1 MKRLR
6 QDQWFVEQVATHLDI
21 QLNDQQRSQFAQYF
35 DYLRQVNQQINLTAI
50 TEEQEV
56 YIKHFYDSLTIAS
69 IFSFQQGDS
78 LIDIGTG
85 AGFPGIPL
93 KIIFP
98 DVKITLLDSLK
109 KRIHFLQ
116 EVIERLHLKQITCVH
131 GRAEDMAHKKDYREQ
146 FDVVTARAVAKL
158 NTLAE
163 YCLPFVK
170 VGGTFLAM
178 KSPSVH
184 EEINDAKQ
192 AFHKLGQVVYTT
204 HSFSLPNQQ
213 GERVIV
219 AIQKKHS
226 TPKAFPRRAGIPKRK
241 PL

>member
-1 MKRLR
+1 MR
-6 QDQWFVEQVATHLDI
+6 QDHWFERQVATHLGI
-21 QLNDQQRSQFAQYF
+21 QLNDVQLNQFANYF
-35 DYLRQVNQQINLTAI
+35 LYLRQVNQNINLTAI

-69 IFSFQQGDS
+69 IFSFQQHDS
-78 LIDIGTG
+78 LIDVGTG

-93 KIIFP
+93 KILFP
-98 DVKITLLDSLK
+98 DVKLVLLDSLK
-109 KRIHFLQ
+109 KRVHFLQ
-116 EVIERLHLKQITCVH
+116 EVIDQLHLKHITCIH
-131 GRAEDMAHKKDYREQ
+131 GRAEDMGHERNYREQ

-170 VGGTFLAM
+170 VGGTFFAM
-178 KSPSVH
+178 KSASVD
-184 EEINDAKQ
+184 EEIDDAKQ
-192 AFHKLGQVVYTT
+192 AFHKLGRVVYKT
-204 HSFSLPNQQ
+204 HPFSLPNQQ

-219 AIQKKHS
+219 EIKKKHP
-226 TPKAFPRRAGIPKRK
+226 TPKSYPRRAGIPKRK